1 MPVSRHSSDRRV
13 GSGTVFV
20 IQFAGSCTP
29 EAEGR
34 NLSMWSNA
42 GYRPRAKAATATSDS
57 SLQFRVPLSSATSY
71 MCKEGYNNTFILA
84 LYIHFHI
91 HFTSG

>member
-1 MPVSRHSSDRRV
+1 MPVSRHSSDWRV

-20 IQFAGSCTP
+20 IQFADSTP

-34 NLSMWSNA
+34 NLSMRSNA

-57 SLQFRVPLSSATSY
+57 LLQFRVPLSSATSY
-71 MCKEGYNNTFILA
+71 MCKEGYNNTFILT
-84 LYIHFHI
+84 LYNHFHI